1 MKHLLLSL
9 CLLAAACTTQ
19 QRAVTRSLAELGLTA
34 AVASGKLS
42 PGDSLAIGNGIAIL
56 TSEDDRKQKALKLA
70 TLGLTT
76 AAERGL
82 IKPGDAILI
91 QEATAVVTTAIQPEE
106 PALPTVLVTTATK

>member
-1 MKHLLLSL
+1 MKTLLSL

-19 QRAVTRSLAELGLTA
+19 QRRAVHSLADLGLTA
-34 AVASGKLS
+34 AVLSGKLS

-70 TLGLTT
+70 ALGLTT

-82 IKPGDAILI
+82 IKPGDAVLI
-91 QEATAVVTTAIQPEE
+91 QEATAIVTTAFLPEE